1 MKTYFFLKKNL
12 YEPKS
17 KHDHLRGP
25 KSIFIFM
32 PTSIYK
38 KRAMNES
45 VQPSNQHYNKTAL
58 IITKC
63 GNFNLW

>member
-1 MKTYFFLKKNL
+1 MKTYFVLKKNL

-38 KRAMNES
+38 KRAMNE
-45 VQPSNQHYNKTAL
+45 VKEKTKLESNL
-58 IITKC
+58 
-63 GNFNLW
+63 